1 MIIILAIIT
10 LVIGIVFLIIG
21 LRLKRTNVILKRV
34 VDRQSALIKTQREV
48 LEMKDST
55 IKNYK
60 SLLAKGISI
69 VTNEQQN

>member
-1 MIIILAIIT
+1 M
-10 LVIGIVFLIIG
+10 IIG
-21 LRLKRTNVILKRV
+21 LRLKRTNVVLKMV

-48 LEMKDST
+48 LEIKDST

-69 VTNEQQN
+69 ITNEQQN

>member
-1 MIIILAIIT
+1 MIITLAIIT

>member
-1 MIIILAIIT
+1 M
-10 LVIGIVFLIIG
+10 IIG
-21 LRLKRTNVILKRV
+21 LRLKRTNVVLKRV

-48 LEMKDST
+48 LEIKDST

-69 VTNEQQN
+69 ITNEQQN